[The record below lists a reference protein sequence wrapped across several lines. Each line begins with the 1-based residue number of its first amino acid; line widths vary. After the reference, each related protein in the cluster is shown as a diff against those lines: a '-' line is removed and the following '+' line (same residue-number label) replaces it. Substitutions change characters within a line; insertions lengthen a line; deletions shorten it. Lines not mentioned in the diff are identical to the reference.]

1 MKVCETIQQ
10 SLQHVKTSLGT
21 AVAKASETVKK
32 VSRIALN
39 TLKWLFSP
47 ITYLCTRAKSFFD
60 KKHKQPSRG
69 REASA
74 PGESLAEAACRQ
86 ALTNLIEQETD
97 SFYRSQTGSFYR
109 SQLEL
114 QLNQIIDLVRWKNRF
129 SNMTEQELA
138 DYETIMRARA
148 SCPP

>member
-1 MKVCETIQQ
+1 MKICETIQQ

-60 KKHKQPSRG
+60 KKHEQPSRG

-74 PGESLAEAACRQ
+74 SDEILARNQYRQ
-86 ALTNLIEQETD
+86 TLTRLIELEED
-97 SFYRSQTGSFYR
+97 PSRKASLI
-109 SQLEL
+109 SQLNDYNDRIAYSEWW
-114 QLNQIIDLVRWKNRF
+114 R
-129 SNMTEQELA
+129 NMTDQQRA
-138 DYETIMRARA
+138 DYEKRIRERA
-148 SCPP
+148 SMGYG